1 MTTAPRSSRS
11 SRSSRTT
18 RAVRTGALL
27 AAAVLA
33 GAAATGTAQADP
45 AGSGPPWARTARIST
60 GLGGAQPDG
69 QTSPTGLSA
78 DGRWAVLGSD
88 AGNLVPGDTN
98 GVTDVFVR
106 DLLSGRTERVSL
118 TASGGQADAHSSE
131 GAIDAIGRH
140 VVFTSDAALVPGDT
154 NGAEDI
160 YLRDRWTGRTERIT
174 AGDPAREE
182 PARGSFTPSISADG
196 RYVAFAST
204 RTDLVPGDTPPRD
217 NVYVTDRW
225 TGTTRLITVGAD
237 GTPANRPSFWPVIS
251 ADGGSVGFISR
262 ATNLLPPGEGGEPAA
277 EPEPEPADAPG
288 HGLAKPRLYPFY
300 VHDLATGRTSGAST
314 DGTGALRGVNS
325 GTLSPDGRLAAYSL
339 LVPDEPDGSGWRTH
353 LEILVRDLRT
363 DTVRRL
369 PTALPGTRTTG
380 HSYDPVIA
388 PGNRWVYFTSSAD
401 NFVADDT
408 NGADDVFR
416 HDLWTGRTERVSLSS
431 DGTQSTG
438 ASYTAVVGG
447 LGTTVLFSSEDGT
460 LVPADTNGWTD
471 AFSRHVLPF

>member
-1 MTTAPRSSRS
+1 MTTAPRSSR
-11 SRSSRTT
+11 TT
-18 RAVRTGALL
+18 RAARTAVLL

-33 GAAATGTAQADP
+33 GATAAVPAQADP
-45 AGSGPPWARTARIST
+45 AGGTPPWARTARIST
-60 GLGGAQPDG
+60 GVGGAQPDG
-69 QTSPTGLSA
+69 ETSPTGLSA
-78 DGRWAVLGSD
+78 DGRWAVLGSG
-88 AGNLVPGDTN
+88 AANLVPGDTN
-98 GVTDVFVR
+98 EVTDVFVR
-106 DLLSGRTERVSL
+106 DLLTGRTERVSL
-118 TASGGQADAHSSE
+118 TASGGQADDSSSE
-131 GAIDAIGRH
+131 GAINATGRY
-140 VVFTSDAALVPGDT
+140 VVFTSAAALVPGDT

-174 AGDPAREE
+174 VGDPVREE
-182 PARGSFTPSISADG
+182 PDRGSYTPTISADG

-262 ATNLLPPGEGGEPAA
+262 ATNLLPPEEGGEPAA
-277 EPEPEPADAPG
+277 EPGSEPGPTDAPG
-288 HGLAKPRLYPFY
+288 SGVTKPRLYPFY
-300 VHDLATGRTSGAST
+300 VHDLATGRTSAGST
-314 DGTGALRGVNS
+314 DETGALRGVNS
-325 GTLSPDGRLAAYSL
+325 GNLSPDGRLAVYSL

-363 DTVRRL
+363 NTVRRV

-380 HSYDPVIA
+380 HSYDPVVA

-401 NFVADDT
+401 NLVEGDT
-408 NGADDVFR
+408 NGVEDVFR
-416 HDLWTGRTERVSLSS
+416 HDLWTGRTERVSVSS

-460 LVPADTNGWTD
+460 LVPGDTNGRTD